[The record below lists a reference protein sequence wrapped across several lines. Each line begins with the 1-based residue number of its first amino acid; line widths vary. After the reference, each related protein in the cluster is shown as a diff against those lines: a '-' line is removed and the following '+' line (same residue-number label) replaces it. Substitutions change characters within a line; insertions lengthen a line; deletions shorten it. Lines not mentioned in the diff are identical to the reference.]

1 MSEEEIREV
10 VTTLDRDGNDSMSE
24 EEIRKVFTTLD
35 RDSNGSISA
44 AELRYFFSSS
54 GEMLTDEEVDNRIR
68 EMDIDGDGQINCEE
82 FITGMMST

>member
-1 MSEEEIREV
+1 MSEEEIRE
-10 VTTLDRDGNDSMSE
+10 
-24 EEIRKVFTTLD
+24 VFTTLD

>member
-1 MSEEEIREV
+1 MSEEEVIRE
-10 VTTLDRDGNDSMSE
+10 
-24 EEIRKVFTTLD
+24 VFTTLD
-35 RDSNGSISA
+35 RDGNGSISA
-44 AELRYFFSSS
+44 AELRHFFSNL